1 MAGGTNKEVYAIEYQ
16 FGGNTEFLQRIEKA
30 LANLE
35 KSFSATGKDAQK
47 IGTSIDVSMAKAAK
61 SMDTAAKSSVTLNN
75 SLAGVGAKLKGLVAG
90 FIGFQT
96 ISTAIS
102 TFAEQETLVANMG
115 VLLGSE
121 KQGAD
126 FANYIKRFA
135 ESTPYG
141 ISDLSSVAKGLLQYN
156 ISLEDTKKYMQQ
168 LGDIALGDKNK
179 MASLGIAIGQVAS
192 AGKLQGQDFMQL
204 RTAGFNPLSILSETS
219 GKTMAQLTKEM
230 SEGKISFEMV
240 ADAMRIAT
248 SEGGMFFGGME
259 KGAQTLAGRWS
270 TAMDKVKMSLAEAV
284 EKNQDKL
291 KELVTRIGEFD
302 FSGLIDSAAR
312 IGEALLKI
320 GETLVP
326 IIENLAKIPAL
337 AEMVIASMAASKLS
351 SISIGFSSIGASVA
365 KASTQMKNFHL
376 NTRNALMSLAAL
388 AGGAASGNV
397 NSASTIGGVMG
408 NAATTAGVT
417 FAATGNPLLAG
428 LGAIGSFGGSIYNAL
443 TGAWE
448 ARDEANKSIEEN
460 KLRNEYNLRLANAY
474 RSAMRTGERAGLESA
489 MSEYSKKYGDEAAR
503 RMLYG
508 LAGMDYEKEMSDEA
522 KGKVVNV
529 NNVNSNNTTQNN
541 SISANIGE
549 IASLLRSTI
558 DELLDSRV
566 RFESAA
572 LSEVAS
578 I

>member
-47 IGTSIDVSMAKAAK
+47 IGTNIDVSMAKAAK
-61 SMDTAAKSSVTLNN
+61 SMDSAAKSSENLNN
-75 SLAGVGAKLKGLVAG
+75 SLAGVGAKLKGFVAG
-90 FIGFQT
+90 LIGFQT

-126 FANYIKRFA
+126 FANYIKEFA
-135 ESTPYG
+135 KVTPYG
-141 ISDLSSVAKGLLQYN
+141 INELSALAKGLIQYN
-156 ISLEDTKKYMQQ
+156 VSLDDTKKYMSQ

-179 MASLGIAIGQVAS
+179 MSALGVVLGQVAS
-192 AGKLQGQDFMQL
+192 AGRLQGQDLMQFIN
-204 RTAGFNPLSILSETS
+204 AGFNPLSVLSEMS
-219 GKTMAQLTKEM
+219 GKTMSELRDDM
-230 SEGKISFEMV
+230 SKGIISFDMIAE
-240 ADAMRIAT
+240 AMRVAT
-248 SEGGMFFGGME
+248 SEGGKFFKGME

-270 TAMDKVKMSLAEAV
+270 TAMDNIKMSLAEAV

-326 IIENLAKIPAL
+326 IVENLAKIPAL
-337 AEMVIASMAASKLS
+337 AEMVVASMAASKLS

-365 KASTQMKNFHL
+365 NASMQMKNFNL
-376 NTRNALMSLAAL
+376 NTRNALMSLSAL
-388 AGGAASGNV
+388 AGGAASGSV
-397 NSASTIGGVMG
+397 NGASTAGGVLG

-417 FAATGNPLLAG
+417 FAATGNPFLAG
-428 LGAIGSFGGSIYNAL
+428 FAAVGSFGGSIYNAL

-448 ARDEANKSIEEN
+448 AKAEANKSIEEN

-489 MSEYSKKYGDEAAR
+489 MDEYSKKYGDEAAR